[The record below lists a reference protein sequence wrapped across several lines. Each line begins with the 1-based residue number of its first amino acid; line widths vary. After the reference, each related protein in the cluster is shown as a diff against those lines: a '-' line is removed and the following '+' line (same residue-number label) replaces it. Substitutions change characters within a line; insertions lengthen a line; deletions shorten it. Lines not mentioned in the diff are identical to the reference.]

1 MHLWKQIG
9 SKLIQTQIN
18 MNKRN
23 NSTIKT
29 IYKSL
34 VSKQAYHITIIL
46 MVMLTIRHHVH
57 FALQQT
63 HKTITILVDRLDRIN
78 QWLNHSWTSNKS
90 KTSPICWETM
100 MDSGWC
106 RQGTHYPISRCQVD
120 RTITTKERVLIWIWR
135 RCLMMTY
142 SINHNIKIKLM
153 KTMIIVISTNMLQ
166 LHHSTYN

>member
-9 SKLIQTQIN
+9 NKLIQTQIN

-78 QWLNHSWTSNKS
+78 QWLNHS
-90 KTSPICWETM
+90 
-100 MDSGWC
+100 
-106 RQGTHYPISRCQVD
+106 
-120 RTITTKERVLIWIWR
+120 
-135 RCLMMTY
+135 
-142 SINHNIKIKLM
+142 
-153 KTMIIVISTNMLQ
+153 
-166 LHHSTYN
+166 